1 MMSEK
6 IVEVMNSIGFFTA
19 LEKIREWCSLLTEKY
34 LELAALSGLS
44 PLMLGIVILIG
55 IFIVLYILSG
65 ISFFRFLMRLYQR
78 LLLLTGLCALGM
90 YLFYIGREHQ
100 IFLDNK
106 TLGEYKALEQVN
118 VSINGD
124 ETVELMTRERGV
136 KKAVGPEFELRAEI
150 FDENG
155 EIVNTI
161 TKTIAVNCSKDIMI
175 NLPALAGG
183 SENFI
188 VPAPR

>member
-1 MMSEK
+1 MTMEQIMTEYLALAEMAGMSPE
-6 IVEVMNSIGFFTA
+6 
-19 LEKIREWCSLLTEKY
+19 LLG
-34 LELAALSGLS
+34 LCILLVVFLVLFLGRGLA
-44 PLMLGIVILIG
+44 
-55 IFIVLYILSG
+55 
-65 ISFFRFLMRLYQR
+65 FFRFLMRWLQR
-78 LLLLTGLCALGM
+78 IILLAGLCGLGV

-118 VSINGD
+118 VSINGGD
-124 ETVELMTRERGV
+124 TVELMERERDMR
-136 KKAVGPEFELRAEI
+136 KAVGPSFELKAEI

-155 EIVNTI
+155 NVANTI
-161 TKTIAVNCSKDIMI
+161 TKTITPAFSKDIMI

-183 SENFI
+183 AEGFI